1 MHYDKNLIYI
11 VLGLTVIFIFTF
23 KPELLIGERTFK
35 IVAVVCAA
43 EFLAGVVLHFTAE
56 AHSASG
62 GLLAPLPTLG
72 YFRVCL
78 MWFRKLVH
86 REPVD
91 VAYNWSSGLF
101 LDRVFAFVFLGGAFP
116 IVFAAIFGVEKLANA
131 GW

>member
-11 VLGLTVIFIFTF
+11 FLGLTVIGIFTF
-23 KPELLIGERTFK
+23 KPDLLIGEKTFK
-35 IVAVVCAA
+35 IVAVVCAV
-43 EFLAGVVLHFTAE
+43 EFLAGVVLHFTPE

-78 MWFRKLVH
+78 VQFRKLMH

-101 LDRVFAFVFLGGAFP
+101 MDRVFAFVFLGGAIP
-116 IVFAAIFGVEKLANA
+116 ILFGAMFVLEKLTNA